1 MFMTRHSL
9 RDQENCKKLI
19 QQKLSEI
26 SCNRADHTT
35 LEVGGASS
43 EEGGV
48 SLEGEEASFIRF
60 GSLLG
65 YSQLDLLLR
74 LSNSLVERNK
84 LEEARKVLRY

>member
-1 MFMTRHSL
+1 MFLTRHSL
-9 RDQENCKKLI
+9 RNKENCKKLI
-19 QQKLSEI
+19 QQKLSKI
-26 SCNRADHTT
+26 SCNCADQTT
-35 LEVGGASS
+35 LEV
-43 EEGGV
+43 GGV

-74 LSNSLVERNK
+74 LSNSLVEKNK